1 MSRIYGGNRSFD
13 IEPNMDQN
21 HAKTIREHVRKRTL
35 IQLFLNQMIR
45 STALTLG
52 NAIYH
57 NLQKG
62 FDLLGTDRVL
72 ASDPRA
78 QVYVNLMAY
87 GQELFYSHFITA
99 MIEIGVIGVKTGNV
113 GEMRKDCGSSA
124 DNSVYSISNKQTVYG
139 LVL

>member
-1 MSRIYGGNRSFD
+1 
-13 IEPNMDQN
+13 
-21 HAKTIREHVRKRTL
+21 
-35 IQLFLNQMIR
+35 MIR

-57 NLQKG
+57 NIQKG

-113 GEMRKDCGSSA
+113 GEMRKDW
-124 DNSVYSISNKQTVYG
+124 II
-139 LVL
+139 